1 MATEVAA
8 LSMSRK
14 GIHMMN
20 GVDGEGALLDGVPY
34 IGDRMPSVHEPD
46 RQVPFPLA
54 SGLRN
59 SWERFWYF
67 VGTF

>member
-1 MATEVAA
+1 MATEVVA

-14 GIHMMN
+14 CIHMMN
-20 GVDGEGALLDGVPY
+20 SVDGESALLDGVPY